1 MTIKCVL
8 LMQNNVSCTRDMTV
22 IHYCLKLMRLKP
34 VKTYGIIINQ
44 VQFFLLFRVSGQSIM
59 YAALVNIVIL
69 TI

>member
-1 MTIKCVL
+1 MCITNAKQCKLYKGYDCNSL
-8 LMQNNVSCTRDMTV
+8 LFEVNE
-22 IHYCLKLMRLKP
+22 